1 MEGGPCACGAR
12 GPPFFLSTG
21 LFGARPPLG
30 PFGRHALRRRRRE
43 NPSTLDKKGRFRGV
57 APPARAPRPPA
68 GPNARPYRAPWP
80 LSERHTPLKR
90 PFLSRNSP
98 IRCRAVSL
106 QTSSSINACSVL
118 LRKAMCWFELLYG
131 GKGRRDDYRIIFDS
145 TIARM
150 MAVQKGLG
158 VAGFRL
164 GSRNERR
171 IFLCGSR
178 SSGELS
184 WVEYLP
190 KFENNVE

>member
-1 MEGGPCACGAR
+1 MCCAAADTRIPQPWTKKAVLGGCAARKGAR
-12 GPPFFLSTG
+12 VRDKGVRSVSQGAWGPSRE
-21 LFGARPPLG
+21 GA
-30 PFGRHALRRRRRE
+30 
-43 NPSTLDKKGRFRGV
+43 
-57 APPARAPRPPA
+57 
-68 GPNARPYRAPWP
+68 
-80 LSERHTPLKR
+80 TPLKR

-106 QTSSSINACSVL
+106 RTSSSINACSVL
-118 LRKAMCWFELLYG
+118 LRKAMCWFELLHG
-131 GKGRRDDYRIIFDS
+131 GEGRRDNYRIISDS

-171 IFLCGSR
+171 IFLCSSR

-184 WVEYLP
+184 WVEHLP
-190 KFENNVE
+190 KFTNNVE

>member
-1 MEGGPCACGAR
+1 MYNKKVILTTVGIVILLAAIVYVCSR
-12 GPPFFLSTG
+12 IS
-21 LFGARPPLG
+21 PLIG
-30 PFGRHALRRRRRE
+30 NYSVE
-43 NPSTLDKKGRFRGV
+43 KNEKKV
-57 APPARAPRPPA
+57 EAKP
-68 GPNARPYRAPWP
+68 
-80 LSERHTPLKR
+80 TMDTK
-90 PFLSRNSP
+90 SP

-106 QTSSSINACSVL
+106 RTSSSVNACSVL
-118 LRKAMCWFELLYG
+118 LCKAMCWFELLYG
-131 GKGRRDDYRIIFDS
+131 GEGRRGDYRIISDS
-145 TIARM
+145 KTARM

-171 IFLCGSR
+171 IFLCSSR

>member
-1 MEGGPCACGAR
+1 MRCAAADTRIPQPWTKKAVLGGCAARKGAR
-12 GPPFFLSTG
+12 ARDKGVRSVARGAWGPS
-21 LFGARPPLG
+21 
-30 PFGRHALRRRRRE
+30 RE
-43 NPSTLDKKGRFRGV
+43 E
-57 APPARAPRPPA
+57 A
-68 GPNARPYRAPWP
+68 
-80 LSERHTPLKR
+80 TPLKR

-106 QTSSSINACSVL
+106 RTSSSINACSVL
-118 LRKAMCWFELLYG
+118 LRKAMCWFELLHG
-131 GKGRRDDYRIIFDS
+131 GEGRRDDYRIISDS

-171 IFLCGSR
+171 IFLCSSR

>member
-1 MEGGPCACGAR
+1 MRSVAR
-12 GPPFFLSTG
+12 G
-21 LFGARPPLG
+21 ALG
-30 PFGRHALRRRRRE
+30 PSRE
-43 NPSTLDKKGRFRGV
+43 E
-57 APPARAPRPPA
+57 A
-68 GPNARPYRAPWP
+68 
-80 LSERHTPLKR
+80 TPLKR

-106 QTSSSINACSVL
+106 RTSSSINACSVL
-118 LRKAMCWFELLYG
+118 LRKAMCWFELLHG
-131 GKGRRDDYRIIFDS
+131 GEGRRDDCRIISDS

-150 MAVQKGLG
+150 KAVQKGLG

-164 GSRNERR
+164 GGRNERR

-190 KFENNVE
+190 KFTNNVE